1 MFSAPLP
8 VIDQFVEDLDAA
20 LRGPGGGR
28 GLSRLQRA
36 WLKFCLMG
44 VLMTNTVCWK
54 AFERA
59 GLRGYRFSALSWMFR
74 HSKIE
79 WERLWQ
85 ASITVVLVAHGIRDG
100 VLVVDDSDVQRAKQ
114 TKRIHRAHRLHDKK
128 TGGSF
133 NGQSLVFLVL
143 VTSKVTIPVGWAFYA
158 PDPAQSA
165 WRREEARLKAQGV
178 VRAQRPTR
186 PAPNPAYPS
195 KVELAL
201 KLIATFRRV
210 HARVR
215 VKAVVADALY
225 GPRAFLDQAS
235 ALCEGAQTISQLRHN
250 QTVRCRGRERALS
263 EYFKAYPGVT
273 QRLRVRGG
281 EEITVSV
288 SSARLHVCAHETK
301 RFVIALTYPG
311 QSEPRYLVAS
321 DLSWRTQ
328 DILQVATLRWLVEVF
343 LADWKRYEGWGT
355 LAKQPDEEGS
365 SRSLILSLL
374 LDHAL
379 LLHPEQTARLKQSA
393 PACTVG
399 RLREACRAE
408 AIVTMVRDLL
418 SAEDPVAAVAQWAE
432 HVKALYA
439 LAPSSKHMSG
449 RDLGRQEPTPSLR
462 YRALEAM
469 ASA

>member
-8 VIDQFVEDLDAA
+8 VIDQFVEDLEAS
-20 LRGPGGGR
+20 LRSHSGGR
-28 GLSRLQRA
+28 GLSCLQRA

-54 AFERA
+54 AFERS
-59 GLRGYRFSALSWMFR
+59 GLRGYGYSALSWMFR
-74 HSKIE
+74 HSKID
-79 WERLWQ
+79 WEGLWQ
-85 ASITVVLVAHGIRDG
+85 ASVAVVLAAHGITDG

-114 TKRIHRAHRLHDKK
+114 TKRIHRAYRLHDKK

-133 NGQSLVFLVL
+133 NGQSLVFVVL
-143 VTSKVTIPVGWAFYA
+143 VTSKVTLPVGWAFYA

-178 VRAQRPTR
+178 TRAQRPKR

-195 KVELAL
+195 QSELAL
-201 KLIATFRRV
+201 KLIATVRRV
-210 HARVR
+210 HAQVR
-215 VKAVVADALY
+215 IKAVVADALY
-225 GPRAFLDQAS
+225 GTRVFLDRAS

-250 QTVRCRGRERALS
+250 QKVRFRGRERSLS
-263 EYFKAYPGVT
+263 EYFRASPGVP
-273 QRLRVRGG
+273 QHLRVRGG
-281 EEITVSV
+281 EEIAVSV
-288 SSARLHVCAHETK
+288 SSARLHVCAHDTK

-321 DLSWRTQ
+321 DLSWRTL

-343 LADWKRYEGWGT
+343 LADWKRYEGWGA

-379 LLHPEQTARLKQSA
+379 LLHPEQTARLKQPA

-399 RLREACRAE
+399 SLREACRAE
-408 AIVTMVRDLL
+408 ALIAMVRELL
-418 SAEDPVAAVAQWAE
+418 SAEDPAAAVAQWAE
-432 HVKALYA
+432 QVKALYA
-439 LAPSSKHMSG
+439 MAPSSKHMNG